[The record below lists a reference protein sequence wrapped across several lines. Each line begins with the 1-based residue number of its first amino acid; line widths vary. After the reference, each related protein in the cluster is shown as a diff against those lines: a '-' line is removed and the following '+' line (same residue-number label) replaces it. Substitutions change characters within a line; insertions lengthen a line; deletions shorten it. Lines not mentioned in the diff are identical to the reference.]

1 MITSKWYQYT
11 QAKKL
16 SWTQS
21 SVHYANTTRVDKAK
35 EQLELPSK
43 NVNKIIELT
52 NEFLRNIGLKE
63 VSSPQFTD
71 FSIDIGDYGYKS
83 VTVDE
88 SKFNK
93 QFGLTKNPLNNSK
106 HVVWMKFIKR
116 NDEIPGHL
124 GVVAASNDYNFD
136 IPPDK
141 NSYNNKT
148 KNIYGKEV
156 WQYSTSGIIL
166 HKLNLEWD
174 ESFIL
179 VFPLKDVT
187 DGFCKDVEMG
197 IGEYLIAKGIP
208 IIDFYSHTF

>member
-16 SWTQS
+16 SWAQS

-35 EQLELPSK
+35 EQLALPSE

-93 QFGLTKNPLNNSK
+93 QF
-106 HVVWMKFIKR
+106 
-116 NDEIPGHL
+116 
-124 GVVAASNDYNFD
+124 
-136 IPPDK
+136 
-141 NSYNNKT
+141 
-148 KNIYGKEV
+148 
-156 WQYSTSGIIL
+156 
-166 HKLNLEWD
+166 
-174 ESFIL
+174 
-179 VFPLKDVT
+179 
-187 DGFCKDVEMG
+187 
-197 IGEYLIAKGIP
+197 
-208 IIDFYSHTF
+208 